1 MHHTRTRVS
10 STVLIV
16 AIVASVAAPAA
27 ASAQQSFARGRPAIP
42 GAVRVDSD
50 SLVAHSNA
58 PAPAPASD
66 EPGSLASRPEVPSG
80 PHGAGL
86 SGKVYARFLLPQ
98 DWLLLA
104 SLPGD
109 EYQGGSRSPATMG
122 FQTVFTMRSFGQKV
136 RASLNG
142 YKLGY
147 WPAEK
152 GRIRS
157 EAYRNPDGFVEVTRE
172 NQDTRVSEHFRL
184 RDFVSHG
191 QENVWPK
198 YVVIREPLLDKL
210 ELVIQELNS
219 RGINAEGMRIRSGFR
234 TPAHNSAVRGE
245 GSARDSRHQ
254 FGDAVDVFIDQEGT
268 GRMSDLNGD
277 GRANFADVKLILDAV
292 ERVEAKYP
300 ELVGGTGLYAG
311 RSGSFAHID
320 VRGTRARWVRGV
332 RRPRSSRY
340 AGSSR
345 NKSSRSAKAAV
356 SKVPLS
362 ARIKAAAAAK
372 TAPRRTALKTASASP
387 SRGSTATPR

>member
-1 MHHTRTRVS
+1 MHSTRTRTRSVLFALAMTTALLPAVALAQPSFSRSGPVS
-10 STVLIV
+10 
-16 AIVASVAAPAA
+16 A
-27 ASAQQSFARGRPAIP
+27 
-42 GAVRVDSD
+42 GAVRTPEDS
-50 SLVAHSNA
+50 VPGHTNP
-58 PAPAPASD
+58 PAPAPDAKPRS
-66 EPGSLASRPEVPSG
+66 PAPAPRAAG
-80 PHGAGL
+80 PAGAGL

-109 EYQGGSRSPATMG
+109 EYKTGSRSPANLG

-254 FGDAVDVFIDQEGT
+254 FGDAVDVFIDQEGN

-277 GRANFADVKLILDAV
+277 GRANFADVKLILAAV
-292 ERVEAKYP
+292 ERVEARYP

-332 RRPRSSRY
+332 RRPRSRGY
-340 AGSSR
+340 ASSK
-345 NKSSRSAKAAV
+345 KSSTKAGTV
-356 SKVPLS
+356 KS
-362 ARIKAAAAAK
+362 
-372 TAPRRTALKTASASP
+372 APRRTVMKTASAAP
-387 SRGSTATPR
+387 AKRTTATPR

>member
-1 MHHTRTRVS
+1 MYRTRIRVS
-10 STVLIV
+10 SSVIALAISAAV
-16 AIVASVAAPAA
+16 AVPADA
-27 ASAQQSFARGRPAIP
+27 FAQPSYARSGPVSA
-42 GAVRVDSD
+42 GAVRKDNDSVL
-50 SLVAHSNA
+50 SQPIPPT
-58 PAPAPASD
+58 PAPDPKKMGGNG
-66 EPGSLASRPEVPSG
+66 GSLPS
-80 PHGAGL
+80 PVGAGL

-109 EYQGGSRSPATMG
+109 EYETDSRSHAAMG

-191 QENVWPK
+191 QDNVWPK

-254 FGDAVDVFIDQEGT
+254 FGDAVDVFIDQEGN

-277 GRANFADVKLILDAV
+277 GRANFADVKLILAAV
-292 ERVEAKYP
+292 ERVEARYP

-340 AGSSR
+340 ASSKK
-345 NKSSRSAKAAV
+345 KSTTKAATV
-356 SKVPLS
+356 KS
-362 ARIKAAAAAK
+362 
-372 TAPRRTALKTASASP
+372 APRRTVMKTASAAP
-387 SRGSTATPR
+387 AKRATATPR

>member
-1 MHHTRTRVS
+1 VIS
-10 STVLIV
+10 GS
-16 AIVASVAAPAA
+16 
-27 ASAQQSFARGRPAIP
+27 
-42 GAVRVDSD
+42 VRVNSD
-50 SLVAHSNA
+50 SVLGHSGQ

-66 EPGSLASRPEVPSG
+66 EAKPAKSATPALAG
-80 PHGAGL
+80 PDGAGL

-109 EYQGGSRSPATMG
+109 QYHTDARSPSGMG

-157 EAYRNPDGFVEVTRE
+157 EAYRNPDGFVEVTRDNE
-172 NQDTRVSEHFRL
+172 DTRVSEHFRL

-191 QENVWPK
+191 QANVWPK

-277 GRANFADVKLILDAV
+277 GRANFADVKLILEAV
-292 ERVEAKYP
+292 ERVEARYP

-340 AGSSR
+340 ANSRKKSTKAGKAVASKPTLSERIRMSAAKKPASSSR
-345 NKSSRSAKAAV
+345 A
-356 SKVPLS
+356 
-362 ARIKAAAAAK
+362 
-372 TAPRRTALKTASASP
+372 TLKTASAAP
-387 SRGSTATPR
+387 VSRRTATPR

>member
-1 MHHTRTRVS
+1 MQRTRTRS
-10 STVLIV
+10 SSVLV
-16 AIVASVAAPAA
+16 ALAVATAVLPVAARAQSFSRGGPASFGAVRTGSDSLPGNTNSPAPVADEKPHRAAIVAP
-27 ASAQQSFARGRPAIP
+27 P
-42 GAVRVDSD
+42 GG
-50 SLVAHSNA
+50 
-58 PAPAPASD
+58 
-66 EPGSLASRPEVPSG
+66 PG
-80 PHGAGL
+80 GAGL

-109 EYQGGSRSPATMG
+109 QYQTGSRSPANMG

-157 EAYRNPDGFVEVTRE
+157 EAYRNPDGFVEVTRDNE
-172 NQDTRVSEHFRL
+172 DTRLSEHFRL

-191 QENVWPK
+191 QANVWPK

-210 ELVIQELNS
+210 ELVVQDLNA

-277 GRANFADVKLILDAV
+277 GRVNFADVKLILAAV

-300 ELVGGTGLYAG
+300 ELVGGTGLYTG

-340 AGSSR
+340 ASSR
-345 NKSSRSAKAAV
+345 KKGSKSSKAVASKTSIATRAKAVMA
-356 SKVPLS
+356 KP
-362 ARIKAAAAAK
+362 AAK
-372 TAPRRTALKTASASP
+372 PRATMKTASAAP
-387 SRGSTATPR
+387 VRRGTATPR